1 MLKSYHELQCGARG
15 MGYIVA
21 ASLISSGCPEFSQV
35 SERKKKVPRFFLS
48 GIFSLFF
55 LHDNFIEILKF

>member
-35 SERKKKVPRFFLS
+35 SERKKKVPRFFFV
-48 GIFSLFF
+48 GNIFPIFSSR
-55 LHDNFIEILKF
+55 